1 MIKKTLSILEETLLA
16 SALADYSDVPP
27 EEEIDYSFS
36 EKFEQKAGEL
46 IKKSRSK
53 AWHHVNTTAKK
64 LLIAAIIAALL
75 ATSAMAVPE
84 VREEV
89 MKIFAHDTGTYYY
102 FTADEDAVKN
112 APKEI
117 ELIYSPT
124 YIPAGF
130 AQSNVTYSRDRNF
143 VSFEYSSTDGDY
155 ISYKQE
161 TMPDAPSYDVGPYVE
176 SEGSKIEYI
185 RLNGHDVMQIV
196 FGKPGEEAVVF
207 LWTNEEYFF
216 TLYCSSYDKIT
227 QARNTLISIEPDQQL
242 TDAVMADLDS
252 N

>member
-1 MIKKTLSILEETLLA
+1 MIKKTMSIFEETLLA
-16 SALADYSDVPP
+16 SALSDFSDVPP
-27 EEEIDYSFS
+27 EEKIDYTFS

-53 AWHHVNTTAKK
+53 TWHRVNTTAKK
-64 LLIAAIIAALL
+64 LLIAAIITALL
-75 ATSAMAVPE
+75 ATSAMAIPE

-102 FTADEDAVKN
+102 FTADEDTVKK

-117 ELIYSPT
+117 ELIYSTT

-130 AQSNVTYSRDRNF
+130 AQSNVTYSRDY

-155 ISYKQE
+155 IGYKQE
-161 TMPDAPSYDVGPYVE
+161 TMPDDPSHDVGPYVD
-176 SEGSKIEYI
+176 SEGSKVAYV

-196 FGKPGEEAVVF
+196 FGESGEKAVAF
-207 LWTNEEYFF
+207 IWTNEDYFF
-216 TLYCSSYDKIT
+216 TMYCSSYDKIT
-227 QARNTLISIEPDQQL
+227 QARNMLISIEPDQQL